1 MAKLTSLVSGIKALV
16 DRRQRNREIDEELGS
31 FFEASVA
38 EKMRRG
44 MSREDAVRAARA
56 EIGSVQSVK
65 HKVWSAGWESI
76 VES

>member
-16 DRRQRNREIDEELGS
+16 DRRQRNREIDEELGG

-44 MSREDAVRAARA
+44 MY
-56 EIGSVQSVK
+56 
-65 HKVWSAGWESI
+65 
-76 VES
+76 